1 MKDREDNRPVKGV
14 LGRGKEAVWLKKKKV
29 AVPLAV
35 FGMNKQRLDVWDA
48 DG

>member
-14 LGRGKEAVWLKKKKV
+14 LGRGKEAVWLKKKV

-35 FGMNKQRLDVWDA
+35 LMMNKQRLDVWDA